1 MKKYRGILFDLF
13 ATLALW
19 HPEKL
24 PKFSYQGKTIPSTMG
39 KLRTLVEELVT
50 EVNFDEFYS
59 AFQTVNERN
68 AAEKARFAKEISSL
82 QRFTAILH
90 EVGYPNAPDTVE
102 IARRLSL
109 RHMELLAGV
118 VEIPADY
125 APFLDDLRSRY
136 RLALVSNFDHHPT
149 ALEILK
155 RDGIHD
161 HFHEVVISDS
171 HGYRKPHR
179 RIFADTLQ
187 DLGLPADEVLF
198 VGDSWGDD
206 VVGAQQAGIDVAWVN
221 PKSKPHGNTGHSPT
235 YEIKDILGLRE
246 ILGSA

>member
-39 KLRTLVEELVT
+39 KLRDLVDELVT
-50 EVNFDEFYS
+50 QANFDDFYS
-59 AFQTVNERN
+59 AFVSVNERN
-68 AAEKARFAKEISSL
+68 AAEKAQSAKEIPSL

-90 EVGYPNAPDTVE
+90 ELGYSDTPATVE

-118 VEIPADY
+118 VAIPADY
-125 APFLDDLRSRY
+125 APFLDELGREY

-155 RDGIHD
+155 RDGIHS
-161 HFHEVVISDS
+161 HFHEVVISDA
-171 HGYRKPHR
+171 HGYRKPHQ
-179 RIFADTLQ
+179 RIFTDTLQ
-187 DLGLPADEVLF
+187 NLNLSADEVLF
-198 VGDSWGDD
+198 VGDSWDDD
-206 VVGAQQAGIDVAWVN
+206 VVGAQEAGIDIAWVN
-221 PKSKPHGNTGHSPT
+221 PKLKPHGTTGHAPT
-235 YEIKDILGLRE
+235 YEITNILELRE
-246 ILGSA
+246 ILG